1 MDDDWGN
8 PMTQETFKWIFNQNR
23 DLIVN
28 HFKKIA
34 CVTMRIVFSS
44 PKIINALVFVWKIC
58 SKNHRVFTPN
68 FGRGSP
74 IETMVGVRDEIRGV
88 HTMEVF
94 F

>member
-1 MDDDWGN
+1 
-8 PMTQETFKWIFNQNR
+8 
-23 DLIVN
+23 
-28 HFKKIA
+28 
-34 CVTMRIVFSS
+34 MRIVFSS

-74 IETMVGVRDEIRGV
+74 IETMVGVRDEIMGG

-94 F
+94 FWTVKGQINQSYEDAPIHK